1 MATTDELAAL
11 HGRAQERIGALTVAE
26 VAGLWRL
33 LDVDDLDNTAPAWLA
48 AVLGVVTIRRE
59 QSAALARRFMEQY
72 RSLALPGAP
81 PLPAMMVAPIDTAA
95 VATSLRVTGPVAIKA
110 SMTRGVSRQVA
121 VQAAQTMTTRSAERH
136 ALDGGVRMITDITEA
151 DPRASG
157 WRRQVSGGACK
168 FCSAPENQEGSGA
181 FRRHD
186 GCHCKPVP
194 VYR

>member
-1 MATTDELAAL
+1 MATTAELAAL

-59 QSAALARRFMEQY
+59 QSAALARRFMQEY
-72 RSLALPGAP
+72 RTLALPGVDLP
-81 PLPAMMVAPIDTAA
+81 PPVTLAPIDVAA
-95 VATSLRVTGPVAIKA
+95 VTTSLRVTGPIAIKA
-110 SMTRGVSRQVA
+110 SMTRGVTRQVA
-121 VQAAQTMTTRSAERH
+121 VQAAQTMTIRSAERH
-136 ALDGGVRMITDITEA
+136 ALDGGVQTIIATTEA
-151 DPRASG
+151 DPRSSG

-168 FCSAPENQEGSGA
+168 FCSDPDNQEGSGA

-186 GCHCKPVP
+186 GCHCQPVP